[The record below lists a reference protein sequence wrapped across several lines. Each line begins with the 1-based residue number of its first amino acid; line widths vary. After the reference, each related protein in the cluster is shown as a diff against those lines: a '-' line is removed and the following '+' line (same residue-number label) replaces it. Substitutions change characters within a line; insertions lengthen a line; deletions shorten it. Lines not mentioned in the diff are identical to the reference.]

1 MKVILLRD
9 VSGIGQKG
17 SVQNVSDGHAL
28 NFLIPNRLAEMA
40 TADKVKALEKQKASD
55 AAAAAARDKGWRSLA
70 KQLDGARVAIKA
82 NASEQGHLYEK
93 LTNVQISKAI
103 NDQLKH
109 AVPPASIEP
118 KMPLKE
124 VGEWPVDIKLGNHE
138 ATLVVV
144 VARS

>member
-40 TADKVKALEKQKASD
+40 TADKLKALEKQKATD
-55 AAAAAARDKGWRSLA
+55 AEASAARDKEWRSLT
-70 KQLDGARVAIKA
+70 KQLDEARVEIRA

-93 LTNVQISKAI
+93 LTNIQVSKAI
-103 NDQLKH
+103 NEQLKF

-118 KMPLKE
+118 KMTIKE
-124 VGEWPVDIKLGNHE
+124 IGEWPVVIKLGTHS
-138 ATLVVV
+138 ATLIVVV
-144 VARS
+144 VRS

>member
-17 SVQNVSDGHAL
+17 SVREVSDGHAL

-40 TADKVKALEKQKASD
+40 TPDKVKALEKQRATD
-55 AAAAAARDKGWRSLA
+55 AEAAAARDKEWRSLA
-70 KQLDGARVAIKA
+70 KQLDDARVEIKA

-93 LTNVQISKAI
+93 LTNIQISKAI
-103 NDQLKH
+103 NDQLRF

-124 VGEWPVDIKLGNHE
+124 IGEWPVDIKLGNHQ
-138 ATLVVV
+138 ATLIVV

>member
-17 SVQNVSDGHAL
+17 TVQNVSDGHAL

-40 TADKVKALEKQKASD
+40 TDDKVKALEKQKATD
-55 AAAAAARDKGWRSLA
+55 AEAAAARDKEWRSLA
-70 KQLDGARVAIKA
+70 KQLNDARVEIRA

-93 LTNVQISKAI
+93 ISNIQVSKAI
-103 NDQLKH
+103 NDQLKC

-118 KMPLKE
+118 KMSLKE
-124 VGEWPVDIKLGNHE
+124 VGEWPVVVTLGNHQ
-138 ATLVVV
+138 ATLIVV

>member
-17 SVQNVSDGHAL
+17 TVQNVSDGHAL

-40 TADKVKALEKQKASD
+40 TADKVKALEKQKATD
-55 AAAAAARDKGWRSLA
+55 AEAAAARDTEWRNLA
-70 KQLDGARVAIKA
+70 KQLKDARVEIKA

-93 LTNVQISKAI
+93 ISNIQVSKAI
-103 NDQLKH
+103 IDQLKF

-118 KMPLKE
+118 KMAIKE
-124 VGEWPVDIKLGNHE
+124 VGEWPVAITLGNHQ
-138 ATLVVV
+138 ATLIVV

>member
-40 TADKVKALEKQKASD
+40 TDDKVKALEKQKATD
-55 AAAAAARDKGWRSLA
+55 AEAVEARDKEWRSLA
-70 KQLDGARVAIKA
+70 KQLNDARVEIKA

-93 LTNVQISKAI
+93 ISNIQVSKAI
-103 NDQLKH
+103 NEQLKF

-118 KMPLKE
+118 KMSLKE
-124 VGEWPVDIKLGNHE
+124 VGEWPVVVTLGNHQ
-138 ATLVVV
+138 ATLIVVV
-144 VARS
+144 VRS